1 MNQFSPLVTYQ
12 TENLYAPER
21 LLCLFVSQVFL
32 SVSFMYPGT
41 PLSSVVPTNLMF
53 DSLRFLLSRT
63 NGAAPPMIHVISRSQ
78 PQRSPMTQQGLVET
92 RLLGERVFS
101 FSLENIFFFLY
112 ILLNQNVAT
121 IKVPLFPSFSSM
133 IESPSTMSLLCC

>member
-1 MNQFSPLVTYQ
+1 
-12 TENLYAPER
+12 
-21 LLCLFVSQVFL
+21 
-32 SVSFMYPGT
+32 
-41 PLSSVVPTNLMF
+41 
-53 DSLRFLLSRT
+53 
-63 NGAAPPMIHVISRSQ
+63 
-78 PQRSPMTQQGLVET
+78 MTQQGLVET